1 MSEHQFISFE
11 EKGNV
16 IALTLDREDTNLLSI
31 QMITEINAALYSL
44 VDGRGT
50 KVLVIRAAGSV
61 FSGGLD
67 YAEADP
73 DSMEKLI
80 HPYHKMF
87 RQLERLECPT
97 IALVQGAALGAG
109 CELAC
114 FCDMVL
120 ASDNARFG
128 LPDIKLGLFAPV
140 AAADF
145 PRYGHLKHI
154 YELLL
159 VGDSVGAEE
168 ARLMGL
174 VNHVFPSDHFESKW
188 DEFLYR
194 LTSNPCAVFRFAK
207 RALRL
212 GLDRKFPDALIE
224 SEGIYLRDMMST
236 MEAKEGLKKYREKL
250 AREEETPL

>member
-1 MSEHQFISFE
+1 MSEHQFIDLE
-11 EKGNV
+11 EAGNV
-16 IALTLDREDTNLLSI
+16 IALTLDRKDTNLLNI
-31 QMITEINAALYSL
+31 QMITEINAALYAL

-50 KVLVIRAAGSV
+50 KALVIKAAGSV

-73 DSMEKLI
+73 ESMEKLI

-87 RQLERLECPT
+87 RLLDRLECP
-97 IALVQGAALGAG
+97 IVALVKGAALGAG

-128 LPDIKLGLFAPV
+128 LPDIKLGLFSPV

-159 VGDSVGAEE
+159 VGDSVSAEE

-174 VNHVFPSDHFESKW
+174 VNHVFPADHFESKC

-194 LTSNPCAVFRFAK
+194 LTSNPCAVLRFAK

-212 GLDRKFPDALIE
+212 GQNRKFSDALIE
-224 SEGIYLRDMMST
+224 SEGVYLRDMMST
-236 MEAKEGLKKYREKL
+236 REAKEGLEKYRERL
-250 AREEETPL
+250 AGEGDRF